1 MKKTFIYI
9 VTFAVLIILSCQRS
23 NYKKKEMYFN
33 DSTNFSSHLG
43 TWEMIYFQSIRGTD
57 TTELKSKDTPLAIG
71 LLTPTHFSYQ
81 WRNSSNSGAG
91 SYTYDGKVIRQT
103 FEYIQDSS
111 FVGTVLSFNMEVRND
126 SIIFSGPIEAV
137 SSEGK
142 NLLDQ
147 IPQMLEIRTRY

>member
-1 MKKTFIYI
+1 MKKTFVFTIAL
-9 VTFAVLIILSCQRS
+9 TLLIILSCQRIS
-23 NYKKKEMYFN
+23 DKEQYSN
-33 DSTNFSSHLG
+33 DSIKSSSHLG
-43 TWEMIYFQSIRGTD
+43 TWEMTYFQSIRGTD
-57 TTELKSKDTPLAIG
+57 TIELISKDKPLAIS

-81 WRNSSNSGAG
+81 WRNSTNSGAG

-103 FEYIQDSS
+103 FEYVEDSS

-147 IPQMLEIRTRY
+147 IPQMLEIRTRSN

>member
-1 MKKTFIYI
+1 MKKPFIYTVI
-9 VTFAVLIILSCQRS
+9 LVVLIILSCQNLS
-23 NYKKKEMYFN
+23 EKEKENYLNESANSF
-33 DSTNFSSHLG
+33 SHLG

-57 TTELKSKDTPLAIG
+57 TTELISKDTPLAIG

-81 WRNSSNSGAG
+81 WRNSANSGAG

-103 FEYIQDSS
+103 FEYVKDSR
-111 FVGTVLSFNMEVRND
+111 FVGAVLSFNMEVRND

-137 SSEGK
+137 SSKGK